1 MKTKYLFCACQGEIT
16 PDTVFVDVYVG
27 AGLQDQR
34 DLLKVSALANSHLF
48 YFKKWSNVVQSF
60 YDRIVESLTP
70 EEAIVSVHPQR
81 ISISIRELRRR
92 LLDGTYFE
100 FCEVFVKATRGL
112 RRMNLSNNSAIIA
125 AKHRA
130 SQVSCKS
137 ANVKNLSQLKVAV

>member
-34 DLLKVSALANSHLF
+34 DLQKVSALAASHLF
-48 YFKKWSNVVQSF
+48 YFKKWSNVVQAF
-60 YDRIVESLTP
+60 YDKIVESLTP
-70 EEAIVSVHPQR
+70 GEAVTSVHPQR
-81 ISISIRELRRR
+81 VSMSVRELRRR

-100 FCEVFVKATRGL
+100 FCAVFVNATRGL
-112 RRMNLSNNSAIIA
+112 RRMNFSHNSAILA

-137 ANVKNLSQLKVAV
+137 AHVKNLSQLKVAV